1 MKVKKLNKHATGLK
15 NVKHMYKENEYKQM
29 KMEILIQNEMN
40 KMKMKT
46 EHMSDGFY

>member
-1 MKVKKLNKHATGLK
+1 
-15 NVKHMYKENEYKQM
+15 MYKENEYKQM

-46 EHMSDGFY
+46 EHDEHIIMKLAFAYCMDFMDFT